1 MSNILFKSL
10 VNGVITLLVISLVV
24 SLVRGLAFIQ
34 VITMPMY
41 LATASCCA
49 VASYFGYKLKEQK
62 TS

>member
-10 VNGVITLLVISLVV
+10 FNGIISLVVISLVV
-24 SLVRGLAFIQ
+24 SLVRGVAFIQ
-34 VITMPMY
+34 IATMPMY